1 MKNVFFDWGVSDQYG
16 WGIYGY
22 NLLFW
27 GLQSAR
33 YRPVPMK
40 WAPEFLCPVDPIV
53 ENVFYHAEATRP
65 VMNVKDDILL
75 CCAGNDGIYNNCA
88 PPEDI
93 TKIAVTFFEVQPL
106 PIPVLS
112 YLSQLPVVIAGSTW
126 AARYL
131 QEMGI
136 HSRLVIQGVDTDLCR
151 PQRKRLCKGRF
162 VVFSGGKLELRKGQ
176 DIVVKAFAQFARKH
190 PEALLITCWRTPWD
204 CGEKVWNTV
213 TTSVN
218 ASGICEEFV
227 LGDDAGTST
236 RAWLERNG
244 IRPDQYICFGM
255 FSNRH
260 LPEILRE
267 VDVALFPNR
276 CEGGTNL
283 VAMEAMSCGIPC
295 VLSANTGHLDI
306 IREDNCVPLMIQRP
320 VKFGSSRYLG
330 STSQCGWGEPDIDE
344 ILAALETVY
353 AKRGPSPESIR
364 ASMARLTWQSS
375 IDALLDCLPR

>member
-27 GLQSAR
+27 GLQSRR
-33 YRPVPMK
+33 YRPVPLK
-40 WAPEFLCPVDPIV
+40 WAPELLCPVDPIV

-65 VMNVKDDILL
+65 VMDVRNDILL
-75 CCAGNDGIYNNCA
+75 CCAGNDGLYNNCA
-88 PPEDI
+88 APEDI
-93 TKIAVTFFEVQPL
+93 TRIAITFFEVQPL

-112 YLSQLPVVIAGSTW
+112 YLSQLPVVITGSRW

-136 HSRLVIQGVDTDLCR
+136 HTRLVIQGVDTDLCR
-151 PQRKRLCKGRF
+151 PQSKRLCKDRF

-176 DIVVKAFAQFARKH
+176 DIVVKAFSVFASKH

-204 CGEKVWNTV
+204 GDKVWNTV
-213 TTSVN
+213 ATSVN

-227 LGDDAGTST
+227 LGDDVGAST

-244 IRPDQYICFGM
+244 IRPDQYISFGM
-255 FSNRH
+255 FSNRQ
-260 LPEILRE
+260 LPDVLRE

-295 VLSANTGHLDI
+295 ILSSNTGHLDI
-306 IREDNCVPLMIQRP
+306 IRQDNCLPLTVQRP
-320 VKFGSSRYLG
+320 VKYSCDYLG
-330 STSQCGWGEPDIDE
+330 FSSQRGWGESDIDE

-353 AKRGPSPESIR
+353 AKRGPSSESIR
-364 ASMARLTWQSS
+364 ASMLDMTWKSS
-375 IDALLDCLPR
+375 IDALFDCL

>member
-27 GLQSAR
+27 GLQSSR
-33 YRPVPMK
+33 YRPVPLK

-65 VMNVKDDILL
+65 VMDVNNDILL
-75 CCAGNDGIYNNCA
+75 CCAGNCGVYNS
-88 PPEDI
+88 PPEGV
-93 TKIAVTFFEVQPL
+93 TKIAAIFFEVQPL
-106 PIPVLS
+106 PVPALS

-126 AARYL
+126 GARYL
-131 QEMGI
+131 QETGI

-151 PQRKRLCKGRF
+151 PQPKRMCRDRF
-162 VVFSGGKLELRKGQ
+162 VVFSGGKLELRKGH
-176 DIVVKAFAQFARKH
+176 DIVVKAFSEFARKH

-204 CGEKVWNTV
+204 GDKVWNTV
-213 TTSVN
+213 MTSVN

-227 LGDDAGTST
+227 LGDDPGVST

-244 IRPDQYICFGM
+244 IRSDQYISFGM
-255 FSNRH
+255 FSNRQ
-260 LPEILRE
+260 LPDILRE

-295 VLSANTGHLDI
+295 ILSSNTGHLDI
-306 IREDNCVPLMIQRP
+306 IREDNCLPLLIQRP
-320 VKFGSSRYLG
+320 VKYSCDYLG
-330 STSQCGWGEPDIDE
+330 FTSQRGWGESDIDE

-364 ASMARLTWQSS
+364 ASMLEMTWESS
-375 IDALLDCLPR
+375 IDALFDCL